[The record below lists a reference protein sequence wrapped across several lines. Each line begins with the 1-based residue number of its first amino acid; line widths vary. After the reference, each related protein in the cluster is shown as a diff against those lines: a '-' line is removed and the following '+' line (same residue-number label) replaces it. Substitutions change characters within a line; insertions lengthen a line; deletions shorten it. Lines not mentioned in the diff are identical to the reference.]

1 MHPLNPSCYAYV
13 MLISVVA
20 LQMLMNP
27 LLERLE
33 DSVNKNNEILDALT
47 QSVFLCYMTAKPKY

>member
-1 MHPLNPSCYAYV
+1 MCY
-13 MLISVVA
+13 IGGRE

-33 DSVNKNNEILDALT
+33 DSVNKNNEILDALA
-47 QSVFLCYMTAKPKY
+47 Q